1 MWILF
6 IFLRIIILVFITFL
20 LFSCSVF
27 HFHSNLY
34 YFCSSANFGLS
45 LFLLSS
51 SLRCKVKLSIWDISP
66 FLTCVFNAINMALRT
81 AFATSHMPSFHFC
94 LSQEIF
100 YFPLISSLI
109 YWLNNVFFN
118 FHVLVNFSFFLQLLI
133 FNFIPIWLEKTIG
146 FISILLNLLGL
157 ILWCNIWLILEKVL
171 YSRLYW
177 AVGRLHICFIA
188 PPGLWNRLYD

>member
-1 MWILF
+1 M
-6 IFLRIIILVFITFL
+6 
-20 LFSCSVF
+20 
-27 HFHSNLY
+27 
-34 YFCSSANFGLS
+34 
-45 LFLLSS
+45 
-51 SLRCKVKLSIWDISP
+51 KLSIWDISP
-66 FLTCVFNAINMALRT
+66 FLTCVFNAINMPLRT

-94 LSQEIF
+94 LSQIF

-171 YSRLYW
+171 YSRLHW
-177 AVGRLHICFIA
+177 AVGRLQICFIA